1 MYFSKLLILV
11 SPWNKSK
18 DFVLFTDEFQT
29 SKTINIPINMGNK
42 QLYFNSISP
51 ITYLKITTTL
61 NLFKCSNYHKIE
73 VEIYLSN
80 AWKS

>member
-1 MYFSKLLILV
+1 
-11 SPWNKSK
+11 
-18 DFVLFTDEFQT
+18 
-29 SKTINIPINMGNK
+29 MGNK

-80 AWKS
+80 A